1 MEIKTKYNLGDNVF
15 TLSKEMK
22 IVEKEVKRVSVFV
35 WPDET
40 RVNYDF
46 VDGSDAYED
55 KCFASK
61 EELLKHIQS

>member
-1 MEIKTKYNLGDNVF
+1 MELRTKYKIGDNVF

-22 IVEKEVKRVSVFV
+22 IVEKKVKRVSVFV

-46 VDGSDAYED
+46 DDGSYEYED
-55 KCFASK
+55 KCFGTK
-61 EELLKHIQS
+61 EELLKFIQS

>member
-1 MEIKTKYNLGDNVF
+1 MELRTKYKIGDNVF

-46 VDGSDAYED
+46 VDGSDAYERM
-55 KCFASK
+55 CFGTK
-61 EELLKHIQS
+61 EELIKFIQS

>member
-1 MEIKTKYNLGDNVF
+1 MELRTKYKIGDNVF

-46 VDGSDAYED
+46 VDGGDSYEEM
-55 KCFASK
+55 CFGTK
-61 EELLKHIQS
+61 DELLKFIQS